1 MNSQSSSKHSL
12 LTLPNLLT
20 CFRFAS
26 APVLL
31 WLAWNG
37 CGITFLVLLAV
48 AFLTDALDGIAA
60 RWTGSVSQFGAKLD
74 SWADMV
80 NYCTVALGS
89 WWLWPEIL
97 IREAVFAAIIIS
109 SYLLPAFVGIIKFD
123 TFTSYHTWT
132 VKLAA
137 VSVGLSLY
145 ILFLSGTAWP
155 FRVAAFISMI
165 AATEEISISLIAPEP
180 YSNVSSIWDVKR
192 RLAIVRDSSETDAK
206 S

>member
-1 MNSQSSSKHSL
+1 MNSPSNPKHSL
-12 LTLPNLLT
+12 MTLANLLT

-31 WLAWNG
+31 WLAWHG
-37 CGITFLVLLAV
+37 YGVTFLVLLGA
-48 AFLTDALDGIAA
+48 AFLTDACDGIVA
-60 RWTGSVSQFGAKLD
+60 RWTGTVSQFGARLD

-80 NYCTVALGS
+80 NYCTIALGS
-89 WWLWPEIL
+89 WWLWPEML
-97 IREAVFAAIIIS
+97 MRESIFATIIVL
-109 SYLLPAFVGIIKFD
+109 SYLLPALVGIIKFG

-132 VKLAA
+132 VKCAA
-137 VSVGLSLY
+137 VAVGLSLY
-145 ILFLSGTAWP
+145 ILFLGGTAWP

-165 AATEEISISLIAPEP
+165 AATEEISISMIAPEP

-192 RLAIVRDSSETDAK
+192 RLAVDREPSETDAN